1 MSLEL
6 HVVPVTPF
14 AQNTS
19 VVRCSATGRGALV
32 DPGGEVDRLLQV
44 VREQDVELES
54 ILLTHGHVDHAGAA
68 GELARR
74 LELPVIGPQ
83 KEDDFWLDSIVE
95 QATMFGLEPGEE
107 VVVDRWL
114 EHGEQVV
121 VGECELEVLHCPGH
135 TPGHVCFHAS
145 EQQLVFVGD
154 VLFDGS
160 IGRTDFPR
168 GDHATLLRSIHER
181 LLPLGDEVRFL
192 PGHGPSST
200 LGEQRRSNPFLR

>member
-1 MSLEL
+1 M
-6 HVVPVTPF
+6 
-14 AQNTS
+14 
-19 VVRCSATGRGALV
+19 
-32 DPGGEVDRLLQV
+32 DRLLQV